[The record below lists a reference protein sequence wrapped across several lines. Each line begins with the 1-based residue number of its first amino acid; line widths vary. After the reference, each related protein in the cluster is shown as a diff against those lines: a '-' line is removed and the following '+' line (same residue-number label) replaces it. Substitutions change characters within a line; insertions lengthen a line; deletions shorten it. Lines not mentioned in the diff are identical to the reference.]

1 MRRFAVC
8 AAVFFASWAWFAGG
22 GEWSLMFHPDEAKV
36 AAWSKQ
42 AFESGYVTDRVY
54 PGGWFQVA
62 RVRAAL
68 ARAALRAGAKW
79 RGWRA
84 QDGAVVAVDAA
95 TFHPRDPAGPPAADG
110 PFTVRS
116 GRGLN
121 AFLAAA
127 AAAAVFLAAL
137 ELGAGA
143 AAAALGAAA
152 FCVQPLVVEHVH
164 YCETDIALVAFF
176 ALSCWL
182 FCRFLSSPRPLRA
195 AAALFAAGF
204 AVSCKY
210 TLLPLLAWA
219 PVAAALLAREGRAG
233 AGGRRAARTAAFAAA
248 GLLAFAAGFL
258 LGTPALVRDPAW
270 FRASAAEISARTYAE
285 TAGILGPFART
296 RWGGPALRAG
306 SFLRSGA
313 ALGWGFWALAA
324 AGAAAWARR
333 APRRQALGIPLF
345 LAVFL
350 PWTLFGLPW
359 FRAQEFLPVAV
370 AAAVASSLAFRAAW
384 RREEGPAGAAR

>member
-1 MRRFAVC
+1 MRRFAAC

-95 TFHPRDPAGPPAADG
+95 TFHPRNGSGSAAASAPFSVRAGRD
-110 PFTVRS
+110 
-116 GRGLN
+116 LN

-127 AAAAVFLAAL
+127 AAVAVFLSALALGSGAAEAAL
-137 ELGAGA
+137 A
-143 AAAALGAAA
+143 AVA
-152 FCVQPLVVEHVH
+152 FCAQPLIVEHVH

-182 FCRFLSSPRPLRA
+182 FCRFLASPRPLRA
-195 AAALFAAGF
+195 AAALFVAGF

-210 TLLPLLAWA
+210 TLAPLLVWV
-219 PVAAALLAREGRAG
+219 PVAAALLARRERP
-233 AGGRRAARTAAFAAA
+233 GGRRAARFVALLAA
-248 GLLAFAAGFL
+248 GLVAFAAGFL

-285 TAGILGPFART
+285 TAGILGPFAKT

-384 RREEGPAGAAR
+384 PLREGDRA